1 MKRKCIILERSLEYN
16 RAIGVDLNAE
26 EDIVKTLMENTKYR
40 RKLDYVFRK
49 ILEQPNMYF
58 DNYKRILSSHNEA
71 ITEIRLFPNGDNC
84 RIYCKETTLNG
95 TLHCIIMA
103 VLVEKK
109 KSQKINKAI
118 QQVINRIK
126 NYEYELCE

>member
-16 RAIGVDLNAE
+16 RAIGVDLAAE
-26 EDIVKTLMENTKYR
+26 EDIVKTLMENAKYR
-40 RKLDYVFRK
+40 RKLNYVFRK

-58 DNYKRILSSHNEA
+58 DNYKRILLSHKEA

-84 RIYCKETTLNG
+84 RIYCKEITLND

-103 VLVEKK
+103 VLVDKKEKSEDK
-109 KSQKINKAI
+109 QSDSTDN
-118 QQVINRIK
+118 
-126 NYEYELCE
+126 

>member
-26 EDIVKTLMENTKYR
+26 EDIVKKLMDNVKYR

-58 DNYKRILSSHNEA
+58 DNYKRIILSHNEA

-84 RIYCKETTLNG
+84 RIYYKAITLNS
-95 TLHCIIMA
+95 TLHCIVMA

-109 KSQKINKAI
+109 KSQKINKVI
-118 QQVINRIK
+118 QQIINRIK
-126 NYEYELCE
+126 TYEYEL